1 MVDWLDHLFFIVLQ
15 ACLILFT
22 SWWSQ
27 KSHGQQKRTSC
38 KAPNIFQSVL
48 YSVSFCPTGQ
58 IRQSQMG
65 GQTPLLGG
73 RKEFAVVFAIYSL
86 QFNLAQITEETF
98 LSLPCFSVITTEQTS
113 CMNGYHIIFIFIK
126 YL

>member
-1 MVDWLDHLFFIVLQ
+1 MDSKREQVARHQTFFNLCCIVSL
-15 ACLILFT
+15 
-22 SWWSQ
+22 
-27 KSHGQQKRTSC
+27 
-38 KAPNIFQSVL
+38 
-48 YSVSFCPTGQ
+48 CPTGQ